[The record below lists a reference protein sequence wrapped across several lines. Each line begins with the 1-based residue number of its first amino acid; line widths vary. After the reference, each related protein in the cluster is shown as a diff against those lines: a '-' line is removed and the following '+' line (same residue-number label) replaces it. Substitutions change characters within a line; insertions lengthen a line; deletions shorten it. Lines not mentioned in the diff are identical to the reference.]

1 MPMKRPSRASRYL
14 ELPSAP
20 LGANIVS
27 DGTIQEP
34 ELQSSRLLKIGI
46 VGSIVTAI
54 CCFTPALVV
63 LLGAVGLSAL
73 VGFLD
78 YVLLPILVLFIL
90 TTGYALWKRRQQN

>member
-1 MPMKRPSRASRYL
+1 
-14 ELPSAP
+14 